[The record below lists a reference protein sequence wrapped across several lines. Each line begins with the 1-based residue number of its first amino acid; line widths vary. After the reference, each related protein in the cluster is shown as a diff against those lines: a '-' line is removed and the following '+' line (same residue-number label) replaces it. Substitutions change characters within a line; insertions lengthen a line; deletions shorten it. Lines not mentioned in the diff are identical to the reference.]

1 MSKENYIAEIIK
13 EFPNLK
19 AGEENDENWGN
30 EGFEFLRSKNYER
43 AETKFKMLTRSQ
55 PNHHEGFEGLAYLY
69 YEIGNYQKAIWF
81 MEKAIKIAREFLK
94 DDSIDLEVIEEM
106 ESNLKSMKTK
116 KPIKR
121 WGWWE

>member
-30 EGFEFLRSKNYER
+30 EGFEFLRNKNYER

-81 MEKAIKIAREFLK
+81 MEKAIKIARKFLK
-94 DDSIDLEVIEEM
+94 DDSIDLEIIEKM

-116 KPIKR
+116 KTIKK
-121 WGWWE
+121 WWK